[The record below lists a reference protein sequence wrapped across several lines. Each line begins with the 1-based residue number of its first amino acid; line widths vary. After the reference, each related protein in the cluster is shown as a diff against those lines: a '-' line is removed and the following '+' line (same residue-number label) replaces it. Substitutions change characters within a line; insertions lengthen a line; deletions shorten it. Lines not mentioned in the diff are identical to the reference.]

1 VLGFDAERR
10 LLEKRL
16 QLDVDMPDTGCC
28 GMAGSFG
35 FEAPK
40 YDVSIACGEHVLLPA
55 VRAAADDTLV
65 IADGYSCHE
74 QIDQCT
80 GRQVLHVAQVLERA
94 IPAGR

>member
-1 VLGFDAERR
+1 
-10 LLEKRL
+10 
-16 QLDVDMPDTGCC
+16 
-28 GMAGSFG
+28 
-35 FEAPK
+35 
-40 YDVSIACGEHVLLPA
+40 VSIACGEHVLLPA